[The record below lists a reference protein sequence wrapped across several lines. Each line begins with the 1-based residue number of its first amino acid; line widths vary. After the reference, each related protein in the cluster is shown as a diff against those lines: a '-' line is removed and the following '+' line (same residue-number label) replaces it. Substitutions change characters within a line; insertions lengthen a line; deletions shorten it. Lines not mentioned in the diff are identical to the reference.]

1 MWGCGGGCRLG
12 RFRGCWGVFVGRD
25 WEFLGV
31 ENGENRALGGD

>member
-1 MWGCGGGCRLG
+1 VEEGAGWEGLEVAGG
-12 RFRGCWGVFVGRD
+12 FFVGRD